1 MTPELPAEP
10 RETVEPVEPP
20 LPIRTRQRQMTE
32 RSIRD
37 AALRL
42 FAEHGSAATTVE
54 QIAEAAGIS
63 RRTFFRRF
71 DTKESS
77 AVPDLSHV
85 WELTHHH
92 LADVDSLTSARD
104 ALITAFNDY
113 YRHQADEEFKH
124 ILPCLL
130 LAATD
135 QGIQHA
141 LVSEE
146 ARLDSALFDLLS
158 PKVPATDHLELRLLI
173 TTAIGAHR
181 TVWIHYC
188 ETDPEDR
195 ALEDVPRLRDKAFS
209 LVRNLLR

>member
-1 MTPELPAEP
+1 
-10 RETVEPVEPP
+10 
-20 LPIRTRQRQMTE
+20 MTE

-63 RRTFFRRF
+63 KRTFFRRF

-77 AVPDLSHV
+77 AVPDLSYV
-85 WELTHHH
+85 WEFTHHR

-104 ALITAFNDY
+104 ALIAAFHDY
-113 YRHQADEEFKH
+113 YRHQADDDFAH
-124 ILPCLL
+124 LLPGFL

-146 ARLDSALFDLLS
+146 ARLDKALFDTLS
-158 PKVPATDHLELRLLI
+158 LKVPATNHLELRLLI

-188 ETDPEDR
+188 ETNPEDR
-195 ALEDVPRLRDKAFS
+195 SLEDIPRLLDKAYS
-209 LVRNLLR
+209 LVQDLLR